1 MANSVCIVIGGIIG
15 VAIGKYMK
23 DSMKRTI
30 DDGLGLAVLFMG
42 VGGVTL
48 GGNTIIAVAS
58 LTLGAILGELI
69 DIDLRLNNLGKKV
82 QDLSKGKDDRF
93 AQGFV
98 TATLLVCT
106 GAVAIVGSLESGM
119 LGDPTVLITKAFVD
133 GIIMVVMAS
142 TMGIGVVLSAVVLFI
157 YQSGLVLLSGVLGS
171 FLIPVIVTE
180 ISTVGAI
187 LIIGVGLNMLRLTK
201 IKVGNMIL
209 SPFLAIPIYYLY
221 HIIF

>member
-1 MANSVCIVIGGIIG
+1 
-15 VAIGKYMK
+15 MK

-82 QDLSKGKDDRF
+82 QDLSKGRDDRF

-171 FLIPVIVTE
+171 FLIPAIVTE

>member
-1 MANSVCIVIGGIIG
+1 
-15 VAIGKYMK
+15 MK